1 MTNLFPLD
9 EATAQIM
16 IPLPE
21 GTVVELED
29 GILFRYDIDHKLIG
43 ACQLDDDPDPDGYP
57 HWAEQYLRLL
67 ALARPPQLR

>member
-29 GILFRYDIDHKLIG
+29 GILFRDDIDHKLIG
-43 ACQLDDDPDPDGYP
+43 AFEQHDQRVGVSQLTG
-57 HWAEQYLRLL
+57 
-67 ALARPPQLR
+67 RPCGR